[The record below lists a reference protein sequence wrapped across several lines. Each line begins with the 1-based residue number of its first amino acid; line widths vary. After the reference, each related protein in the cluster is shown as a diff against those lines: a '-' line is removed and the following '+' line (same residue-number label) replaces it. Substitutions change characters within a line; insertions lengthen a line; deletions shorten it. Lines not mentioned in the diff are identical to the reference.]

1 MEIAEQNA
9 RMDLETIARDTA
21 GEVPAEQNAAG
32 PLGGEEPVRLAE
44 DFPLPE
50 ERSAEPGA
58 SDSAQVQRQLALIA
72 RMDPEMKDLG
82 AVLRSAAG
90 PKFREYVE
98 MGLDFVDAY
107 TLAARER
114 LQEMNSRRAAE
125 AVRAKTS
132 GKDHLAATSTRGR
145 GDVSVPKA
153 ELAIIRALL
162 PDATDEEIRRYYS
175 ADRKR
180 FGDR

>member
-1 MEIAEQNA
+1 
-9 RMDLETIARDTA
+9 MDERNKTERRPVAGSVGRTA
-21 GEVPAEQNAAG
+21 ASGAD
-32 PLGGEEPVRLAE
+32 PVRE
-44 DFPLPE
+44 
-50 ERSAEPGA
+50 
-58 SDSAQVQRQLALIA
+58 QLAQIKA
-72 RMDPEMKDLG
+72 MDPDMIDLG
-82 AVLRSAAG
+82 AIIASAAG
-90 PKFREYVE
+90 EKFRKYVN

>member
-114 LQEMNSRRAAE
+114 LAGLREARLLEAARVRAAGKGHLTATRSRGGE
-125 AVRAKTS
+125 A
-132 GKDHLAATSTRGR
+132 DLP
-145 GDVSVPKA
+145 VPQE
-153 ELAIIRALL
+153 ELELFRALL
-162 PDATDEEIRRYYS
+162 PGVSDAEF
-175 ADRKR
+175 RKYWNR
-180 FGDR
+180 SRKK